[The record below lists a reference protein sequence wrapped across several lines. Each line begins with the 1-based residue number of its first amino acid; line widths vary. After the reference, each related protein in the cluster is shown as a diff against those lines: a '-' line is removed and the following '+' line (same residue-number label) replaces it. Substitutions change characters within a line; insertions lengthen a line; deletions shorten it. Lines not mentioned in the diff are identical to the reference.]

1 MMTRFA
7 RRGVLALGAGLLA
20 SGCSLPRGAAQQQQI
35 LTSIEEDTGGDYAVY
50 PVTRDLLPRLA
61 HWPMTG
67 TGPRGGWI
75 SGGAAR
81 GDRRIA
87 PGDRLDLVIWDNAET
102 SLLTA
107 GGQKAVPLSGVAVAQ
122 DGRIF
127 VPYLDRVEVG
137 GLTPEEA
144 RLRIQE
150 GLVAIAPSAQVQLSL
165 SSGRGNSVD
174 LVAGVARPGTFDLT
188 DGGMTVLS
196 LIAQAGGPQSGLSRP
211 LVRLTRD
218 GRAYVTTL
226 SRLYAEP
233 GLDTGL
239 RGGDKVMLEDDPRTF
254 VALGAAGREQL
265 VPFPA
270 DRPDALQALAGM
282 GGVNDQRADP
292 KAVLVLR
299 DYPARAVGDGRTG
312 PEAQRVIFVIDLTT
326 ADGLFSARHFTV
338 NPDDVFYVSE
348 SPVTSLATI
357 TQIVGQVFGA
367 GNQARNLT
375 E

>member
-1 MMTRFA
+1 MTVFG
-7 RRGVLALGAGLLA
+7 RRGVLAMGAGFLA
-20 SGCSLPRGAAQQQQI
+20 TGCSLPRGAAQQQQI
-35 LTSIEEDTGGDYAVY
+35 LSSITEDVAGDYAIY
-50 PVTRDLLPRLA
+50 PVTRDLLPRLD

-67 TGPRGGWI
+67 SGPRGGWI
-75 SGGAAR
+75 SAGAAR

-87 PGDRLDLVIWDNAET
+87 AGDRLDLVVWDNAET
-102 SLLTA
+102 SLLTS
-107 GGQKAVPLSGVAVAQ
+107 GGQKAVPLNGVSVSQ

-127 VPYLDRVEVG
+127 VPYLDRVEVA
-137 GLTPEEA
+137 GLTTEEA

-150 GLVAIAPSAQVQLSL
+150 RLTTIAPSAQVQLSL
-165 SSGRGNSVD
+165 AAGRGNSVD
-174 LVAGVARPGTFDLT
+174 LVGGVSRPGTYDLT
-188 DGGMTVLS
+188 DGGLTVLA
-196 LIAQAGGPQSGLSRP
+196 LIAQGGGPLAGMARP

-218 GRAYVTTL
+218 GQSYVTSL

-239 RGGDKVMLEDDPRTF
+239 RGGDKVMLEPDPRSF

-292 KAVLVLR
+292 QAVLVLR

-326 ADGLFSARHFTV
+326 ADGLFSARRFIVH
-338 NPDDVFYVSE
+338 PDDVFYVSE